1 MVSAEISRGK
11 ERESARKWEELKK
24 QRNPCRE
31 ESSEDRS
38 RDEKKDK
45 RRHSQNLRQF
55 RRKNLYQFL
64 KYTGRTGPLS
74 FIRRLV
80 ILNAEKVEGIFQKS
94 HVYETF

>member
-45 RRHSQNLRQF
+45 EDIPKIYVSL
-55 RRKNLYQFL
+55 
-64 KYTGRTGPLS
+64 G
-74 FIRRLV
+74 
-80 ILNAEKVEGIFQKS
+80 EKIYINF
-94 HVYETF
+94 